1 MKKYLLIFLVILLI
15 MPILMIGK
23 QNVVNSATDEKP
35 IFDIKFR
42 KYIDNNKL
50 EVYVIRDNE
59 NDKEYIMVKS
69 KDDIAITPR
78 VQKEIEKTEQDYAQE
93 NIVN

>member
-1 MKKYLLIFLVILLI
+1 MKKYLLIFLIILLI

>member
-1 MKKYLLIFLVILLI
+1 
-15 MPILMIGK
+15 MIGK